1 MAATD
6 PPTKLQATSTGGS
19 FVRLLTGAVLLILAL
34 AVAVFGF
41 VTLVSVLNH
50 GGYGTT
56 AMRRALVIL
65 GAAGAGGRSHRHAHL
80 GCGEALRTLK
90 RRASFTLR
98 STGQPQVRDAQ
109 RPHRAWHGVEG
120 VDDQE
125 Q

>member
-50 GGYGTT
+50 GGYGTP

-65 GAAGAGGRSHRHAHL
+65 GAAGAGLAGAI
-80 GCGEALRTLK
+80 ATLIWDVAK
-90 RRASFTLR
+90 RYER
-98 STGQPQVRDAQ
+98 
-109 RPHRAWHGVEG
+109 
-120 VDDQE
+120 
-125 Q
+125 